1 MSVYLNH
8 KEKRKIK
15 ERSGFIK
22 SLLKFFREKLKK
34 LPLPLNIKLN
44 DEKSEIIAARFVLHS
59 EDIKDAETDM
69 ELVKSLRQVADSSQF
84 NVTVFNPS
92 FPFFDQFLQVW
103 PSTVKCLTV
112 STIIVL
118 LVTFILIPNA
128 KACLV
133 LMLTI
138 ASIICQVCGFMVLW
152 NVYLDVISLICL
164 IMCIGF
170 SVGMSFTESLGINIF
185 LNLFL

>member
-1 MSVYLNH
+1 MISDNKDLNEDWLSIYLDY

-22 SLLKFFREKLKK
+22 TLLKFFREKLIK

-59 EDIKDAETDM
+59 KDIKDALTDM
-69 ELVKSLRQVADSSQF
+69 ELVNSLRKVADSSHF
-84 NVTVFNPS
+84 NVTVFNPY

-103 PSTVKCLTV
+103 SATVKCLTV
-112 STIIVL
+112 STIVVL
-118 LVTFILIPNA
+118 MVTFILIPNV
-128 KACLV
+128 KAGIV
-133 LMLTI
+133 IVLTI

-152 NVYLDVISLICL
+152 NVYLDVISMICL

-170 SVGMSFTESLGINIF
+170 SVGMFF
-185 LNLFL
+185 F